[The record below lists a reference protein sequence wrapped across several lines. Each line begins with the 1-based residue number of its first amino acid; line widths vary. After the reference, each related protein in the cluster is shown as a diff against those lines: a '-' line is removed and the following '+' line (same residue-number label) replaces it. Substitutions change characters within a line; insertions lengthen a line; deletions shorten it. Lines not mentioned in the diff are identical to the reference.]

1 MTGTAET
8 EAAEFHKI
16 YDLDVVAI
24 PTHRPMVRQDNSDII
39 YRTIDEKW
47 NAVADEIAEVHK
59 KGQPVLVGTVSVEN
73 SEIIST
79 LLDKRKI
86 PHNVL
91 NAKHHERE
99 AEIVAQAGRLGAV
112 TIATN
117 MAGRGTDILL
127 GGNPEFLAREA
138 LRKKEIDPATLADDD
153 PVWLEALAEAKRV
166 VDAEHEEVVKVGGLY
181 ILGTERHE
189 SRRIDNQ
196 LRGRSGRQG
205 DPGLSRF
212 FLSLE
217 DDLMRIFAGD
227 RVRALMKSL
236 GMDEGVPIESKMVSK
251 RVEGAQKSVEGHN
264 FDIRKR
270 TVEYDDVMNK
280 QRETIYTMRRQLLE
294 GTDQRERVLSIASD
308 VAEDL
313 VGRYL
318 GGADSD
324 PDNWDLTGLERE
336 LKSIF
341 GVDVDAAA
349 FERERLGYEEIVE
362 SVREA
367 VTHRYE
373 TKEREVGEQAM
384 RWLERNL
391 MLQVVDQQWK
401 DHLLAIDHLR
411 QGIGLAGYAQKDP
424 LVEFKREGYDLFVN
438 MLDRIDL
445 ETLRLLFNLQVQI
458 QESPAASVG
467 GPTSVE
473 EALEQRLM
481 MRRRRRRPV
490 GVATKSSFTSAN
502 ATATEAGQEDG
513 PKTVRREGPKIR
525 RNETCPCGSG
535 KKYKK
540 CCGR

>member
-1 MTGTAET
+1 
-8 EAAEFHKI
+8 
-16 YDLDVVAI
+16 
-24 PTHRPMVRQDNSDII
+24 
-39 YRTIDEKW
+39 
-47 NAVADEIAEVHK
+47 
-59 KGQPVLVGTVSVEN
+59 
-73 SEIIST
+73 
-79 LLDKRKI
+79 
-86 PHNVL
+86 
-91 NAKHHERE
+91 
-99 AEIVAQAGRLGAV
+99 
-112 TIATN
+112 

-138 LRKKEIDPATLADDD
+138 LRKQELDPAAIAEDD
-153 PVWLEALAEAKRV
+153 PRWIEALAEAKRV
-166 VDAEHEEVVKVGGLY
+166 VEAEHEEVVKRGGLY

-196 LRGRSGRQG
+196 LRGRAGRQG

-280 QRETIYTMRRQLLE
+280 QRETIYGLRRQLLE
-294 GTDQRERVLSIASD
+294 GADQRERVLTMAGEIAEEIVD
-308 VAEDL
+308 
-313 VGRYL
+313 RYF
-318 GGADSD
+318 GGPDSD
-324 PDNWDLTGLERE
+324 PDTWDWAGVDRE

-341 GVDVDAAA
+341 GVGTAEMHVDQDRVAYDEVLEAA
-349 FERERLGYEEIVE
+349 
-362 SVREA
+362 REA
-367 VTHRYE
+367 VRARYAA
-373 TKEREVGEQAM
+373 KDGEVGPQAM

-411 QGIGLAGYAQKDP
+411 QGVGLAGYAQKDP
-424 LVEFKREGYDLFVN
+424 LVEFKREAYDLFVA
-438 MLDRIDL
+438 MLDRIDV
-445 ETLRLLFNLQVQI
+445 ETLRLLFNIQVQV
-458 QESPAASVG
+458 QEMPQAGPASI
-467 GPTSVE
+467 E

-481 MRRRRRRPV
+481 ARRRRRRPV
-490 GVATKSSFTSAN
+490 GVATKSSFTTANTSAS
-502 ATATEAGQEDG
+502 EAGEEEG
-513 PKTVRREGPKIR
+513 PRTVRRDSPKIR

-540 CCGR
+540 CCGKS